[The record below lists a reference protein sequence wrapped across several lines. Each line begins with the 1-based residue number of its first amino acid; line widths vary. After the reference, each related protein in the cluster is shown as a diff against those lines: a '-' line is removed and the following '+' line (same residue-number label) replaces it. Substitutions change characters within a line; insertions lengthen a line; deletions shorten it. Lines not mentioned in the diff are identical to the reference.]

1 MLGITR
7 QLEAQALPPVA
18 VLAEVESTCTQQLR
32 ACSLMGHHMALPHQ
46 CHQQQQVEEEEEE
59 EEAWPL
65 GLVAALVQ
73 EQGHNSTCKLAAS
86 CHPTHHLNTSTNSS
100 MAAVAGTWWE
110 VPWWA
115 IIQ

>member
-32 ACSLMGHHMALPHQ
+32 ACSLMDHHMALPHQ
-46 CHQQQQVEEEEEE
+46 CHQQQQEEEEAQ
-59 EEAWPL
+59 AWPL
-65 GLVAALVQ
+65 GLVAVLVQ

-86 CHPTHHLNTSTNSS
+86 CHLTHHLNTSTNSS

-110 VPWWA
+110 VA
-115 IIQ
+115 